1 MSIFH
6 CDIIYST
13 YCIADTVTVF
23 RASIDGDHF
32 QGFETSLVNTCKKI
46 SFLELSCGYL
56 TSIVEIHFMVVCR
69 EDPCQCTFRILYYYI
84 KHVLRFA
91 LSDEPVSYF
100 IVDPALLSFIP
111 GKDLHGELL
120 LTDLSDGH
128 VSLFCNDAL

>member
-6 CDIIYST
+6 RKIIYST

-23 RASIDGDHF
+23 RASINGDYF
-32 QGFETSLVNTCKKI
+32 QGLETSLVNTCKKI
-46 SFLELSCGYL
+46 SFLELSCYYL

-69 EDPCQCTFRILYYYI
+69 EDPCQCTLGVFYYYI

-100 IVDPALLSFIP
+100 IVDPALLGLIP
-111 GKDLHGELL
+111 GKHFHRKLL
-120 LTDLSDGH
+120 LANFSNGH
-128 VSLFCNDAL
+128 LALFCDNAL